1 MTEKPQK
8 INVMI
13 GGIYYQLVSTE
24 DDQYTRQI
32 ASRADEMIR
41 RVMQDNP
48 HLTQNMASILAFV
61 NAIDE
66 LNRARRQVTVLEDQH
81 QADDNRMAELR
92 AELVKLRGQNWDMKK
107 EILLQNEM
115 KQTSLEDIINET

>member
-1 MTEKPQK
+1 MTEKPKK

-13 GGIYYQLVSTE
+13 GGIYYQLVSSE

-48 HLTQNMASILAFV
+48 HLTQNMSSILALCQC
-61 NAIDE
+61 N
-66 LNRARRQVTVLEDQH
+66 
-81 QADDNRMAELR
+81 
-92 AELVKLRGQNWDMKK
+92 
-107 EILLQNEM
+107 
-115 KQTSLEDIINET
+115 